1 MRGHSTL
8 QKILMC
14 SSCDKMK
21 VSIGICAYNEEK
33 NIARLL
39 DNLITK
45 QDLPPD
51 SEIMVVCSG
60 CTDSTPKIV
69 NRFCEKD
76 RRVKL
81 IIEPARQGK
90 AHAFNKI
97 LDLYQGD
104 ILVNVDADHVPL
116 PKAIPCLLRHFN
128 DWTIGAVS
136 GCRVPVTGSSFMNKV
151 NLAIWSLHKAT
162 QQYYDQRGGAHLGG
176 VLYAV
181 RRGICT
187 KMPEN
192 IVNDDA
198 FIGVECIRKGYKVHF
213 ERRAVVFFQG
223 PENLSEFVTQ
233 RRRIVYGHYEV
244 KRETGLKPR
253 VLEMAPLKDKVEIV
267 CAWLRESPSLIPH
280 FIVACFLEL
289 CAYFLAI
296 LDILKKN
303 NPHIVWKVAL
313 TGKNPQFQLK
323 DAHGTEGSSK

>member
-1 MRGHSTL
+1 MR
-8 QKILMC
+8 
-14 SSCDKMK
+14 

-33 NIARLL
+33 NISRLL

-45 QDLPPD
+45 QDLAPD
-51 SEIMVVCSG
+51 SELIVVCSG

-69 NRFCEKD
+69 SMFCEKD

-81 IIEPARQGK
+81 VVEPTRQGK

-104 ILVNVDADHVPL
+104 VLVNVDADHVPL
-116 PKAIPCLLRHFN
+116 PKAIHHLLPHFN
-128 DWTIGAVS
+128 DPTVGAVS
-136 GCRVPVTGSSFMNKV
+136 GCRVPVSGSSFMNKV
-151 NLAIWSLHKAT
+151 NLAIWDLHAAT
-162 QQYYDQRGGAHLGG
+162 QQFYNDQRGGAHLGG

-181 RRGICT
+181 RRGVCT

-198 FIGVECIRKGYKVHF
+198 FVGVECIRKGYKVHF

-244 KRETGLKPR
+244 RRETGRKPR
-253 VLEMAPLKDKVEIV
+253 VLEMAPLRDKFEIV
-267 CAWLRESPSLIPH
+267 CAWLSKSRSLILH
-280 FIVACFLEL
+280 LIVACFLEL

-296 LDILKKN
+296 WDMLQKN
-303 NPHIVWKVAL
+303 NPHVVWKVAL
-313 TGKNPQFQLK
+313 TGKNPQLQIE
-323 DAHGTEGSSK
+323 DAQKTQRSS